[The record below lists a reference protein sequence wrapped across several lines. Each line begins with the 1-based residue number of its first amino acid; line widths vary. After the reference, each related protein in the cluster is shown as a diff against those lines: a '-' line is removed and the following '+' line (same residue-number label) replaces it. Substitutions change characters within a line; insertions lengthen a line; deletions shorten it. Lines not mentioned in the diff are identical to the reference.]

1 MFAMIF
7 PRPDL
12 VPNTVRHMGLAGVA
26 QRKFEQFANW
36 GGMKPS
42 SVLKYSGWGIVDSPS
57 ESPRQTADFFF
68 YLNQFLLFQG
78 SYVYGHN
85 NHGLLQ
91 LHVIMFQ
98 KK

>member
-1 MFAMIF
+1 
-7 PRPDL
+7 
-12 VPNTVRHMGLAGVA
+12 
-26 QRKFEQFANW
+26 
-36 GGMKPS
+36 MKPS

-57 ESPRQTADFFF
+57 ESPRQTADFFS
-68 YLNQFLLFQG
+68 YLKQCLLFQG

-98 KK
+98 KSRCLHDQGPYKMQNFTVP